1 LKLLDQLFQQPL
13 VDASMVAIMVDQTPA
28 SAYKLITDFERI
40 GILREITGSKWGR
53 IYRFEEYFKVFE

>member
-1 LKLLDQLFQQPL
+1 
-13 VDASMVAIMVDQTPA
+13 MVDQTPA

>member
-1 LKLLDQLFQQPL
+1 
-13 VDASMVAIMVDQTPA
+13 MVAAAIGQTLA
-28 SAYKLITDFERI
+28 TAYKLIAAFEQV

>member
-1 LKLLDQLFQQPL
+1 
-13 VDASMVAIMVDQTPA
+13 V
-28 SAYKLITDFERI
+28 